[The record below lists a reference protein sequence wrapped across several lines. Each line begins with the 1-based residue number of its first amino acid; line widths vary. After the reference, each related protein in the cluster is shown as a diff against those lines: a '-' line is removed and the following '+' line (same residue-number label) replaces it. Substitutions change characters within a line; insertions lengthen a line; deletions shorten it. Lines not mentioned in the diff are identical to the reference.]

1 MKGSPLFH
9 GLAPEEVD
17 LALSYFQRRLYPQ
30 GKPIFYQGDLGQALY
45 LVASGKVRLFRT
57 HLGGQER
64 TLALLGPG
72 ELFGEMSLLDEGERS
87 ASAVAVE
94 DTELLAL
101 FREDYLAL
109 IRRLPLVAQR

>member
-72 ELFGEMSLLDEGERS
+72 ELFGEMSLLGEGERS
-87 ASAVAVE
+87 ASAVAE
-94 DTELLAL
+94 
-101 FREDYLAL
+101 
-109 IRRLPLVAQR
+109 

>member
-72 ELFGEMSLLDEGERS
+72 ELFGEMSLLDEGGGAPAPWPWRTPSSSPSS
-87 ASAVAVE
+87 AR
-94 DTELLAL
+94 TTW
-101 FREDYLAL
+101 
-109 IRRLPLVAQR
+109 P